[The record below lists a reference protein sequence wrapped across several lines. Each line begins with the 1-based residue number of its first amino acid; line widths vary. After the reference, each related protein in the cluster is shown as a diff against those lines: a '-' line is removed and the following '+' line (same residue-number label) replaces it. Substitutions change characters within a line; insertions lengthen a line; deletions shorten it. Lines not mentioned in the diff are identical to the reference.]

1 MINALES
8 SLLSQAHNL
17 PASLAERLHF
27 EVEQTLKGL
36 YADESLVERIDDLYL
51 PFARWVVQHSRP
63 KHGPLI
69 LGLGGPQGCGKT
81 TLSAV
86 VSHILAKGFDLNAV
100 VVSLDDLYLKRADR
114 LAYANQVHP
123 MFATRGVPGTHDVEL
138 AFSIF
143 NRLKNLQS
151 GEVMYVPTFD
161 KSLDDRKPVHRWQ
174 EVAGPVDVIFFEGWC
189 VGAQAMPEEHLVEPI
204 NVLEK
209 DKDSQAIWRREINRH
224 LQSDY
229 KQLFDLIDVT
239 MWMQPPSFDVVY
251 DWRNKQER
259 VLEAHL
265 HDIHGGILDTLD
277 LKVMSPEVLKGFM
290 QYYERITRHMIC
302 SMLNKADVQFVLD
315 KDQTILEAKL
325 PNSH

>member
-1 MINALES
+1 MMNTLEL

-17 PASLAERLHF
+17 PASLAERLRF

-36 YADESLVERIDDLYL
+36 YADESLANRIDDLYL
-51 PFARWVVQHSRP
+51 PFARWIAQQSKP
-63 KHGPLI
+63 KHGPI
-69 LGLGGPQGCGKT
+69 IVGLGGPQGCGKT
-81 TLSAV
+81 TFCTV
-86 VSHILAKGFDLNAV
+86 VSHILAKGFDLNSI
-100 VVSLDDLYLKRADR
+100 VVSLDDLYLKRSDR
-114 LAYANQVHP
+114 KSYANQAHSL
-123 MFATRGVPGTHDVEL
+123 FSTRGVPGTHDVEL
-138 AFSIF
+138 ALNIFS
-143 NRLKNLQS
+143 RLKNLQS

-161 KSLDDRKPVHRWQ
+161 KSLDERKPVHRWQ
-174 EVAGPVDVIFFEGWC
+174 EVAGPVDIIFFEGWC

-204 NVLEK
+204 NMLEK
-209 DKDSQAIWRREINRH
+209 EKDSRAIWRSEVNRH
-224 LQSDY
+224 LKEDY
-229 KQLFDLIDVT
+229 KQLFDLVDIS

-302 SMLNKADVQFVLD
+302 SMLQKADVQFVLD
-315 KDQTILEAKL
+315 KDQTIIETIL
-325 PNSH
+325 PKSH